1 MTAKKKV
8 GMVSLGCP
16 KNLVDSEVMMGLLAR
31 QGYELTTDS
40 SAADVLVVNTC
51 GFIDS
56 ARQESVE
63 TILEMAQ
70 LKQTGNLKRL
80 IVAGCLV
87 ERYREE
93 LQREIPEIDACIGVN
108 QLKEIESLVEPNG
121 RRILPVYSEGAAA
134 PELFLYD
141 ETTPR
146 LRATAPYTAY
156 VKIAEGCDHTC
167 AFCIIP
173 KLRGVFRSRSPESIL
188 REVEMLAAQGV
199 KEFVLISQ
207 DTTNYG
213 TDLALRDGLARLVDS
228 IAAVPG
234 VEWVRFL
241 YCYPTAIT
249 DELLDV
255 MARHVNVCKY
265 FDIPLQHASRRVL
278 GRMRRG
284 GTRTAY
290 ERLIERIRKRV
301 PGVAVRTTFIV
312 GFPGEREEDFEELLD
327 FVGAVE
333 FDRVGVFT
341 YSDEENAAGFE
352 LDEKVDPA
360 IAKKREQRLMKEQ
373 SRISLRRNRRL
384 IGTRVRVL
392 LEGKSKESDLL
403 LEGRME
409 SQAPEIDGSILIN
422 DVPESAKPRA
432 GDFVTVEITEA
443 HEYDLLGRIVDCAF
457 DLGAEPRIERRAAS
471 QNLTA

>member
-1 MTAKKKV
+1 MITKKKV

-40 SAADVLVVNTC
+40 QAADVLVVNTC

-56 ARQESVE
+56 ARQESVD

-70 LKQTGNLKRL
+70 LKQTGKLQRL

-93 LQREIPEIDACIGVN
+93 LQREIPDIDACIGVN

-121 RRILPVYSEGAAA
+121 HRILPVYSEGSSA

-146 LRATAPYTAY
+146 LRATAPYTSY

-173 KLRGVFRSRSPESIL
+173 RLRGVFRSRSPESIL
-188 REVEMLAAQGV
+188 KEVEMLAAQGV

-207 DTTNYG
+207 DTTTYG
-213 TDLALRDGLARLVDS
+213 SDLGLKDGLARLVDS
-228 IAAVPG
+228 IASVHG

-249 DELLDV
+249 DELLRV
-255 MARHVNVCKY
+255 MANRHNVCKY
-265 FDIPLQHASRRVL
+265 FDIPLQHASRRIL
-278 GRMRRG
+278 QRMKRG
-284 GTRTAY
+284 GNREAY
-290 ERLIERIRKRV
+290 SALIRRIRKFV

-312 GFPGEREEDFEELLD
+312 GFPGESDEDFEELLD
-327 FVGAVE
+327 FVREVE

-341 YSDEENAAGFE
+341 YSDEENTAAFE
-352 LDEKVDPA
+352 LDEKVESA
-360 IAKKREQRLMKEQ
+360 VAKKREGRLMKEQ
-373 SRISLRRNRRL
+373 ARISLRRNRQL
-384 IGTRVRVL
+384 VGKRVKVL

-409 SQAPEIDGSILIN
+409 SQAPEIDGSVLIN
-422 DVPESAKPRA
+422 DVSDGLEPLP
-432 GDFVTVEITEA
+432 GDFVTVEIAEA
-443 HEYDLLGRIVDCAF
+443 HQYDLIGRVV
-457 DLGAEPRIERRAAS
+457 
-471 QNLTA
+471 

>member
-1 MTAKKKV
+1 MDKKKV

-31 QGYELTTDS
+31 QGYELTADS

-70 LKQTGNLKRL
+70 LKQTGRLKRL

-87 ERYREE
+87 ERYRED

-108 QLKEIESLVEPNG
+108 QLKEIESLVSPG

-199 KEFVLISQ
+199 REFVLISQ

-213 TDLALRDGLARLVDS
+213 TDLTLKDGIARLVDS
-228 IAAVPG
+228 IARVPG

-249 DELLDV
+249 DKLLDV
-255 MARHVNVCKY
+255 MARHANVCKY
-265 FDIPLQHASRRVL
+265 FDIPLQHAARRVL

-284 GTRTAY
+284 GNREAY
-290 ERLIERIRKRV
+290 ERMIERIRERV

-312 GFPGEREEDFEELLD
+312 GFPGESEADFEELLD
-327 FVGAVE
+327 FVRAVE

-341 YSDEENAAGFE
+341 YSDEENSAGFE
-352 LDEKVDPA
+352 LDDKVDRA

-373 SRISLRRNRRL
+373 ARISLRRNRRL
-384 IGTRVRVL
+384 IGTRVKVL

-422 DVPESAKPRA
+422 DVPEGVEPRT
-432 GDFVTVEITEA
+432 GDFVTVEITAA
-443 HEYDLLGRIVDCAF
+443 HEYDLLGRIVNCA
-457 DLGAEPRIERRAAS
+457 DSTIRVERRAAS

>member
-1 MTAKKKV
+1 MTEKKKV

-40 SAADVLVVNTC
+40 QSADVLVVNTC

-56 ARQESVE
+56 ARQESVN

-70 LKQTGNLKRL
+70 LKETGKLKRL
-80 IVAGCLV
+80 VVAGCLV

-93 LQREIPEIDACIGVN
+93 LQREIPEIDALVGVN
-108 QLKEIESLVEPNG
+108 QLKEIETVVEPFG
-121 RRILPVYSEGAAA
+121 RRTLPVYSEGASV
-134 PELFLYD
+134 PELYLYD

-146 LRATAPYTAY
+146 LRATAPYTSY

-173 KLRGVFRSRSPESIL
+173 KLRGVFRSRSPESII

-207 DTTNYG
+207 DTTTYG
-213 TDLALRDGLARLVDS
+213 SDLALKDGLARLVAS
-228 IAAVPG
+228 IADVKG

-249 DELLDV
+249 DELLRV
-255 MARHVNVCKY
+255 MAERPNVCKY

-278 GRMRRG
+278 QRMKRG
-284 GTRTAY
+284 GTRASY
-290 ERLIERIRKRV
+290 ERLIERIRGRV

-312 GFPGEREEDFEELLD
+312 GFPGEREEDFEELVD
-327 FVGAVE
+327 FVRAVE

-341 YSDEENAAGFE
+341 YSDEENSAAVE
-352 LDEKVDPA
+352 LDEKVDEKVA
-360 IAKKREQRLMKEQ
+360 RNRERRLMKEQ
-373 SRISLRRNRRL
+373 ARISRRKNRKL
-384 IGTRVRVL
+384 VGQRVKVL

-409 SQAPEIDGSILIN
+409 TQAPEIDGSILIN
-422 DVPESAKPRA
+422 DAPEGADVRP
-432 GDFVTVEITEA
+432 GEFVTVEITEA
-443 HEYDLLGRIVDCAF
+443 HEHDLIGSIV
-457 DLGAEPRIERRAAS
+457 
-471 QNLTA
+471 

>member
-1 MTAKKKV
+1 MMDKKKV

-16 KNLVDSEVMMGLLAR
+16 KNLVDSEVMMGLLSR

-40 SAADVLVVNTC
+40 QDADVLVVNTC

-70 LKQTGNLKRL
+70 LKQTGKLQRL

-87 ERYREE
+87 ERYREA
-93 LQREIPEIDACIGVN
+93 LQREIPDIDACIGVN
-108 QLKEIESLVEPNG
+108 QLKEIESVVAANA
-121 RRILPVYSEGAAA
+121 RKILPVYSEGTAV

-146 LRATAPYTAY
+146 LRATAPYTSY

-173 KLRGVFRSRSPESIL
+173 RLRGVFRSRSPESIL
-188 REVEMLAAQGV
+188 KEVEMLAAQGV

-207 DTTNYG
+207 DTTTYG
-213 TDLALRDGLARLVDS
+213 SDLNLKNGLARLVDS
-228 IAAVPG
+228 IASLSG

-249 DELLDV
+249 DELLEV
-255 MARHVNVCKY
+255 MAGRSNVCKY

-278 GRMRRG
+278 QRMRRG
-284 GTRTAY
+284 GNREAY
-290 ERLIERIRKRV
+290 SALIERIRGLV
-301 PGVAVRTTFIV
+301 PGVAVRTSFIV
-312 GFPGEREEDFEELLD
+312 GFPGERDEDFEELLD
-327 FVGAVE
+327 FVREVE

-341 YSDEENAAGFE
+341 YSDEDNTAAFE
-352 LDEKVDPA
+352 LEDKVAPTV
-360 IAKKREQRLMKEQ
+360 AKKRESRLMKEQ
-373 SRISLRRNRRL
+373 ARISLTKNRRL
-384 IGTRVRVL
+384 VGNQVKVL

-409 SQAPEIDGSILIN
+409 TQAPEIDGSILIN
-422 DVPESAKPRA
+422 DVSDGLEPLP
-432 GDFVTVEITEA
+432 GDFVSVEITEA
-443 HEYDLLGRIVDCAF
+443 HQYDLIGRIV
-457 DLGAEPRIERRAAS
+457 
-471 QNLTA
+471 

>member
-1 MTAKKKV
+1 
-8 GMVSLGCP
+8 MVSLGCP

-31 QGYELTTDS
+31 QGYELTSDS
-40 SAADVLVVNTC
+40 QSADVLIVNTC

-56 ARQESVE
+56 ARQESVD

-70 LKQTGNLKRL
+70 LKQTGKLQRL

-93 LQREIPEIDACIGVN
+93 LQREIPDIDACIGVN
-108 QLKEIESLVEPNG
+108 QLKEIESAVESNG
-121 RRILPVYSEGAAA
+121 HRILPVYSEGTSA

-146 LRATAPYTAY
+146 LRATAPYTSY

-188 REVEMLAAQGV
+188 KEVEMLAAQGV

-207 DTTNYG
+207 DTTTYG
-213 TDLALRDGLARLVDS
+213 GDLNLQDGLAKLVDS
-228 IAAVPG
+228 IAAVSG

-249 DELLDV
+249 EELLDV
-255 MARHVNVCKY
+255 MARRPNVCKY

-278 GRMRRG
+278 QRMRRG
-284 GTRTAY
+284 GNRESY
-290 ERLIERIRKRV
+290 EQLIKRIRDRV

-312 GFPGEREEDFEELLD
+312 GFPGEREEDFEELVD
-327 FVGAVE
+327 FVRAVE

-341 YSDEENAAGFE
+341 YSDEENSAAFE
-352 LDEKVDPA
+352 LDGKVDHA
-360 IAKKREQRLMKEQ
+360 VAKKRERSLMKEQ
-373 SRISLRRNRRL
+373 ARISRRRNRRL
-384 IGTRVRVL
+384 VGSRVRVL

-409 SQAPEIDGSILIN
+409 SQAPEIDGCVLIN
-422 DVPESAKPRA
+422 DVPEGVEPRS

-443 HEYDLLGRIVDCAF
+443 HEYDLIGHVV
-457 DLGAEPRIERRAAS
+457 
-471 QNLTA
+471 

>member
-1 MTAKKKV
+1 MHKKKV
-8 GMVSLGCP
+8 GMLSLGCP

-40 SAADVLVVNTC
+40 QAADVLVVNTC

-56 ARQESVE
+56 ARQESVD

-70 LKQTGNLKRL
+70 LKQTGKLQRL

-93 LQREIPEIDACIGVN
+93 LQREIPDIDACIGVN
-108 QLKEIESLVEPNG
+108 QLKEIESLVEPTR
-121 RRILPVYSEGAAA
+121 RRILPVYSEGTAA

-146 LRATAPYTAY
+146 LRATAPYTSY

-173 KLRGVFRSRSPESIL
+173 RLRGVFRSRSPESIL
-188 REVEMLAAQGV
+188 KEVEMLAAQGV

-207 DTTNYG
+207 DTTTYG
-213 TDLALRDGLARLVDS
+213 SDLNLKNGLARLVDS
-228 IAAVPG
+228 IASVSG

-249 DELLDV
+249 DELLEV
-255 MARHVNVCKY
+255 MAGRPNVCKY
-265 FDIPLQHASRRVL
+265 FDIPLQHASRRIL
-278 GRMRRG
+278 QRMKRG
-284 GTRTAY
+284 GNREAY
-290 ERLIERIRKRV
+290 SALIERIRKFV
-301 PGVAVRTTFIV
+301 PGVAMRTTFIV
-312 GFPGEREEDFEELLD
+312 GFPGERDEDFEELFD
-327 FVGAVE
+327 FVRDVE
-333 FDRVGVFT
+333 FDRVGVFS
-341 YSDEENAAGFE
+341 YSDEENTAAFE
-352 LDEKVDPA
+352 LDEKVEPA
-360 IAKKREQRLMKEQ
+360 VAKKREGRLMKEQ
-373 SRISLRRNRRL
+373 ARISLRRNRQL
-384 IGTRVRVL
+384 VGNRVRVL
-392 LEGKSKESDLL
+392 LEGKSRESDLL

-409 SQAPEIDGSILIN
+409 SQAPEIDGSVLIN
-422 DVPESAKPRA
+422 DVSEGLEPLP

-443 HEYDLLGRIVDCAF
+443 HQYDLIGRIV
-457 DLGAEPRIERRAAS
+457 
-471 QNLTA
+471 

>member
-1 MTAKKKV
+1 MMDKKKV

-31 QGYELTTDS
+31 QGYELTADS

-70 LKQTGNLKRL
+70 LKQTGRLKRL

-87 ERYREE
+87 ERYRED

-108 QLKEIESLVEPNG
+108 QLKEIESLVSPG

-199 KEFVLISQ
+199 REFVLISQ

-213 TDLALRDGLARLVDS
+213 TDLTLKDGLARLVDS
-228 IAAVPG
+228 IARVPG

-249 DELLDV
+249 DKLLDV
-255 MARHVNVCKY
+255 MARHANVCKY
-265 FDIPLQHASRRVL
+265 FDIPLQHAARRVL

-284 GTRTAY
+284 GNREAY
-290 ERLIERIRKRV
+290 ERMIERIRERV

-312 GFPGEREEDFEELLD
+312 GFPGESEADFEELLD
-327 FVGAVE
+327 FVRAVE

-341 YSDEENAAGFE
+341 YSDEENSAGFE
-352 LDEKVDPA
+352 LDDKVDRA

-373 SRISLRRNRRL
+373 ARISLRRNRRL
-384 IGTRVRVL
+384 IGTRVKVL

-422 DVPESAKPRA
+422 DVPEGVEPRT
-432 GDFVTVEITEA
+432 GDFVTVEITAA
-443 HEYDLLGRIVDCAF
+443 HEYDLLGRIVNCA
-457 DLGAEPRIERRAAS
+457 DSTIRVERRAAS

>member
-1 MTAKKKV
+1 MIETKKI

-31 QGYELTTDS
+31 QGYELTNDS
-40 SAADVLVVNTC
+40 QAADVLIVNTC

-56 ARQESVE
+56 ARQESVD

-70 LKQTGNLKRL
+70 LKQTGKLQRL

-93 LQREIPEIDACIGVN
+93 LQREIPDIDACIGVN
-108 QLKEIESLVEPNG
+108 QLKEIESAVAPNG
-121 RRILPVYSEGAAA
+121 HRILPVYSEGTSA

-146 LRATAPYTAY
+146 LRATAPYTSY

-188 REVEMLAAQGV
+188 KEVEMLAAQGV

-207 DTTNYG
+207 DTTTYG
-213 TDLALRDGLARLVDS
+213 SDLDVQDGLAKLVDS
-228 IAAVPG
+228 IAAVSG

-255 MARHVNVCKY
+255 MARRSNVCKY

-278 GRMRRG
+278 QRMRRG
-284 GTRTAY
+284 GNRESY
-290 ERLIERIRKRV
+290 ERLIKRIRDRV

-312 GFPGEREEDFEELLD
+312 GFPGERKEDFEELVD
-327 FVGAVE
+327 FVRAVE

-341 YSDEENAAGFE
+341 YSDEEKSPAFE
-352 LDEKVDPA
+352 LDEKVDHA
-360 IAKKREQRLMKEQ
+360 IAKTRERSLMKEQ
-373 SRISLRRNRRL
+373 ARISRRRNRRMV
-384 IGTRVRVL
+384 GSRVRVL

-409 SQAPEIDGSILIN
+409 SQAPEIDGCVLIN
-422 DVPESAKPRA
+422 DVRDGVEPRP
-432 GDFVTVEITEA
+432 GDFVTVEITQA
-443 HEYDLLGRIVDCAF
+443 HDYDLIGHVV
-457 DLGAEPRIERRAAS
+457 
-471 QNLTA
+471 

>member
-1 MTAKKKV
+1 MAEKKKV

-16 KNLVDSEVMMGLLAR
+16 KNLVDSEVMMGMLAR
-31 QGYELTTDS
+31 QGFEITNDS
-40 SAADVLVVNTC
+40 QAADVLVVNTC

-56 ARQESVE
+56 ARQESVN

-70 LKQTGNLKRL
+70 LKQTGKLKRL

-87 ERYREE
+87 ERFREE

-108 QLKEIESLVEPNG
+108 ELKEIESVAGPGG
-121 RRILPVYSEGAAA
+121 RRTLPVYSDGRAA
-134 PELFLYD
+134 PELYLYD

-146 LRATAPYTAY
+146 LRATAPYTSY

-207 DTTNYG
+207 DTTTYG
-213 TDLALRDGLARLVDS
+213 QDLGLTDGLARLVES
-228 IAAVPG
+228 IAGIEG

-249 DELLDV
+249 NELLRV
-255 MARHVNVCKY
+255 MAARQNVCKY
-265 FDIPLQHASRRVL
+265 FDIPLQHVSRRML
-278 GRMRRG
+278 ARMRRG
-284 GTRTAY
+284 GNRRSY
-290 ERLIERIRKRV
+290 ERLIERIREQV

-327 FVGAVE
+327 FVRTVE

-341 YSDEENAAGFE
+341 YSDEENSAAFE
-352 LDEKVDPA
+352 LDEKVDQA
-360 IAKKREQRLMKEQ
+360 VARRRERRLMKEQ
-373 SRISLRRNRRL
+373 ARISRRKNRRL
-384 IGTRVRVL
+384 VGQRVKVL
-392 LEGKSKESDLL
+392 LEGRSKESDLL
-403 LEGRME
+403 LEGRMGT
-409 SQAPEIDGSILIN
+409 QAPEIDGSILIN
-422 DVPESAKPRA
+422 DLPEEMEVSP

-443 HEYDLLGRIVDCAF
+443 HDYDLVGRVV
-457 DLGAEPRIERRAAS
+457 
-471 QNLTA
+471 

>member
-1 MTAKKKV
+1 MIDKKKV

-16 KNLVDSEVMMGLLAR
+16 KNLVDSEVMMGLLAQ

-40 SAADVLVVNTC
+40 RAADVLVVNTC

-56 ARQESVE
+56 ARQESVD

-70 LKQTGNLKRL
+70 LKQTGKLKRL

-93 LQREIPEIDACIGVN
+93 LQREIPDIDACIGVN
-108 QLKEIESLVEPNG
+108 QLKEIESVVEPNG
-121 RRILPVYSEGAAA
+121 RRPLPVYSEGTAA

-146 LRATAPYTAY
+146 LRATAPYTSY

-173 KLRGVFRSRSPESIL
+173 RLRGLFRSRSPESIL

-207 DTTNYG
+207 DTTIYG
-213 TDLALRDGLARLVDS
+213 SDLAIKDGLARLLDS

-255 MARHVNVCKY
+255 MASRPNVCKY

-278 GRMRRG
+278 QRMRRG
-284 GTRTAY
+284 GNREAY
-290 ERLIERIRKRV
+290 ERMIERIRERV

-312 GFPGEREEDFEELLD
+312 GFPGECEEDFEELLD
-327 FVGAVE
+327 FVRTVE

-341 YSDEENAAGFE
+341 YSDEENSAAFE
-352 LDEKVDPA
+352 LDEKVDGA
-360 IAKKREQRLMKEQ
+360 TAKKRERRLMKEQ
-373 SRISLRRNRRL
+373 ARISRRKNRRL
-384 IGTRVRVL
+384 VGSRVRVL

-409 SQAPEIDGSILIN
+409 SQAPEIDGSVLIN
-422 DVPESAKPRA
+422 DVSDHIHASP

-443 HEYDLLGRIVDCAF
+443 HEYDLIGRIV
-457 DLGAEPRIERRAAS
+457 
-471 QNLTA
+471 

>member
-1 MTAKKKV
+1 MIEEKKKI

-40 SAADVLVVNTC
+40 HAADVLVVNTC

-56 ARQESVE
+56 ARQESVD

-70 LKQTGNLKRL
+70 LKQTGKLKRL

-93 LQREIPEIDACIGVN
+93 LEREIPDIDACIGVN
-108 QLKEIESLVEPNG
+108 QLKEIESAVEPNG
-121 RRILPVYSEGAAA
+121 HRVLPVYSEGAAA

-146 LRATAPYTAY
+146 LRATAPYTSY

-173 KLRGVFRSRSPESIL
+173 RLRGVFRSRSPESIL

-199 KEFVLISQ
+199 KEVVLISQ
-207 DTTNYG
+207 DTTTYG
-213 TDLALRDGLARLVDS
+213 TDLALKDGLARLVDS

-255 MARHVNVCKY
+255 MASRSNVCKY
-265 FDIPLQHASRRVL
+265 FDIPLQHASRRIL
-278 GRMRRG
+278 QRMRRG
-284 GTRTAY
+284 GNREAY
-290 ERLIERIRKRV
+290 ERMIERIRERV

-312 GFPGEREEDFEELLD
+312 GFPGERDEDFEELLN
-327 FVGAVE
+327 FVRAVE

-341 YSDEENAAGFE
+341 YSDEENSAAFE
-352 LDEKVDPA
+352 LDEKVDHA
-360 IAKKREQRLMKEQ
+360 SATKRERRLMKEQ
-373 SRISLRRNRRL
+373 ARISRRKNRRL
-384 IGTRVRVL
+384 VGSRVRVL

-409 SQAPEIDGSILIN
+409 SQAPEIDGCVLIN
-422 DVPESAKPRA
+422 DVPDGARPRP

-443 HEYDLLGRIVDCAF
+443 HEYDLIGRVV
-457 DLGAEPRIERRAAS
+457 
-471 QNLTA
+471 